1 MSIQRLSHDAL
12 CPFHARPDENC
23 YQQDPGITLCDLIAK
38 VRYDERAKRE
48 KFWQPDEWGRAYAQG
63 AEAMRAACIAAVE
76 ALESLLDMD
85 KGEGGYDCCGCSTPS
100 ALYDDAIAVLRD
112 LRPSST

>member
-76 ALESLLDMD
+76 AAVTDGTHGD
-85 KGEGGYDCCGCSTPS
+85 RAHDRYDCCGCST
-100 ALYDDAIAVLRD
+100 YDAIVEDALAALRKVQ
-112 LRPSST
+112 S